1 MLDFLAHVFYKGY
14 EYRTTSRQRSAI
26 SAYHD
31 YRYTIEA
38 VAVCIHLQVCALIA
52 VSLTRNPQIQDIL
65 LPWDVQVTLDY
76 IQSNWAV
83 SKELTMKDLFY
94 KLVTLLVLTSA
105 LQDLDVRSI
114 TANPD
119 YAKFVS

>member
-1 MLDFLAHVFYKGY
+1 M
-14 EYRTTSRQRSAI
+14 
-26 SAYHD
+26 
-31 YRYTIEA
+31 
-38 VAVCIHLQVCALIA
+38 

-76 IQSNWAV
+76 TQSTWAV
-83 SKELTMKDLFY
+83 SKELTMKNLFY
-94 KLVTLLVLTSA
+94 KLVTLLALTSA
-105 LQDLDVRSI
+105 LQDLDVRFI

>member
-1 MLDFLAHVFYKGY
+1 M
-14 EYRTTSRQRSAI
+14 
-26 SAYHD
+26 
-31 YRYTIEA
+31 
-38 VAVCIHLQVCALIA
+38 

-76 IQSNWAV
+76 
-83 SKELTMKDLFY
+83 MKNLFY
-94 KLVTLLVLTSA
+94 KLVTLLALTSA
-105 LQDLDVRSI
+105 LQDLDVRFI